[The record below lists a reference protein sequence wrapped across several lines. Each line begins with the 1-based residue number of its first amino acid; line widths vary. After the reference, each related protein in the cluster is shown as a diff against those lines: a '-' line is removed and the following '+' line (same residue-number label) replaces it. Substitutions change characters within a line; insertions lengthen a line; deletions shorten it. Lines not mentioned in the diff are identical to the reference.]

1 MPSSVD
7 TRSLFLEISGA
18 LTDTSLLRDVDVIVG
33 EDAQAVH
40 QQLLA
45 GDGNFS
51 LSAANKLVFH
61 LEDQDI
67 DIEVEL
73 LRGGKDQ
80 PMKLPDINTAA
91 ILQRNPR
98 EIEGCR
104 VDSLMPFLHPGILT
118 LTKLKRWMHIADS
131 TRPASMSRAAD
142 DMSDMKTIL
151 EWLVSHSLK
160 VNFEMYPEKSK
171 EELLPGMAKLLERG
185 DTEIAGLLKETLF
198 PEDFEALS

>member
-1 MPSSVD
+1 MQQQVLAE
-7 TRSLFLEISGA
+7 RSHNAKLDMAA
-18 LTDTSLLRDVDVIVG
+18 LAITEDVDVIVG
-33 EDAQAVH
+33 EDAQAVR

-51 LSAANKLVFH
+51 LSAADKLMFH
-61 LEDQDI
+61 LEDQGI
-67 DIEVEL
+67 DVVVEL
-73 LRGGKDQ
+73 LCGGKDQ

-98 EIEGCR
+98 EIEDGR
-104 VDSLMPFLHPGILT
+104 VDSPTSIL
-118 LTKLKRWMHIADS
+118 
-131 TRPASMSRAAD
+131 RAAHD
-142 DMSDMKTIL
+142 LNDMKTIL
-151 EWLVSHSLK
+151 EWLVSHNLK

>member
-1 MPSSVD
+1 MQQQVLAE
-7 TRSLFLEISGA
+7 RSHNAKLDMAA
-18 LTDTSLLRDVDVIVG
+18 LAITEDVDVIVG
-33 EDAQAVH
+33 EDAQAVR

-51 LSAANKLVFH
+51 LSAADKLMFH
-61 LEDQDI
+61 LEDQGI
-67 DIEVEL
+67 DVVVEL
-73 LRGGKDQ
+73 LCGGKDQ

-98 EIEGCR
+98 EIEDGR
-104 VDSLMPFLHPGILT
+104 VDSPMPFLHPGILI

-131 TRPASMSRAAD
+131 TRPASILRAAHD
-142 DMSDMKTIL
+142 LNDMKTIL
-151 EWLVSHSLK
+151 EWLVSHNLK